1 MVSINF
7 YLKSVT
13 PNKKGQVP
21 IIAQIALDYKKIR
34 KQIGKT
40 KPGNWN
46 KKSQR
51 LKLPAPDAIN
61 YDEFASFNRFLEAL
75 QNKARELSNKLILEK
90 RSASEGEIRE
100 ILSLQQ
106 SEPGKSFFELFDDFL
121 ESQKAI
127 VSYNTLRGYKTV
139 RNFLFYFQRDNG
151 FELTFSKIDVHFGD
165 LDRKSTRL
173 NSSHVRIS
181 YAVFCLKK
189 K

>member
-90 RSASEGEIRE
+90 RSASEGEKIGRASCRE
-100 ILSLQQ
+100 R
-106 SEPGKSFFELFDDFL
+106 
-121 ESQKAI
+121 
-127 VSYNTLRGYKTV
+127 V
-139 RNFLFYFQRDNG
+139 
-151 FELTFSKIDVHFGD
+151 
-165 LDRKSTRL
+165 
-173 NSSHVRIS
+173 
-181 YAVFCLKK
+181 
-189 K
+189 